1 MQSAGGELEGAH
13 AHEPDGPA
21 HVRLRGPI
29 LDDDVKVHVVD
40 LKGSGSESPSGSS
53 GESSPRASGASAPFA
68 DAKLF
73 HAVSLD
79 HAGSLPPKY
88 DPRRFSL
95 VAEAAR
101 RLRSAGFDHGRSYL
115 TFRNVSF
122 SIKASKAS
130 RETRTL
136 ASAFGNPFR
145 RAEKRTVDVLK
156 NVTGC
161 VVPGSATLLL
171 GGPRSGKTTLLKIL
185 ARQTADLSEGTISG
199 EILLNGEK
207 PDRAYQRRVAL
218 VEQSDEHYPLLTV
231 REAMEFSARLRAPRE
246 MSHEQVS
253 DKVTTVLKSL
263 NLSHVADT
271 IVGNQAVRGI
281 SGGERRRLTVGLEG
295 VASGKSAVLM
305 DQASD
310 GLDATATLDLCRAL
324 RTLADEGVAVLAC
337 LLQPSWEA
345 FCCFDQLMMLAGGRV
360 VYQGPAQEAVRY
372 FCHMGYRRPHGMPPQ
387 DFLQW
392 VTEKPGEE
400 FWHGKGPAPTPAQLA
415 DAFAASEEARRVEA
429 AVGEALAEG
438 RALAEPPA
446 PLRGEYAQPFWFQFW
461 MNYVRFS
468 KLLVR
473 DKAPNIGRFV
483 MQMVFMAFITGTLYV
498 SSSDTY
504 RGAMNRVAFLQ
515 AAALGFGFAALS
527 KIERFFNDRAMLYKE
542 DADRYYRPAAWF
554 LAIVLADVPRL
565 FLEVLVYAFITYWTV
580 GLQSVS
586 SSVRFGK
593 YILALFSM
601 TMTADATVLA
611 ISAWNPTLTIGAIFA
626 SIVPAILLLFN
637 GFLVPREKIPKP
649 WIWVHYLT
657 FYRYPHEAL
666 CINELHDLKLRDTP
680 EGGAAVLN
688 MFDMHTD
695 PDWYWYC
702 ELIMLGQ
709 WVAYASLAAL
719 GYGFKRWRKQYVT
732 PEDAG
737 SAGGAATVDVVGG
750 VDDGSAE
757 GGADNNDNGS
767 GSKGHFSPPRALLTF
782 KNLSYSVPDPND
794 KKQTKT
800 LLNGVTGYCRSGDL
814 VALMGPSG
822 GGKTT
827 LLDVLAD
834 RKTGGS
840 VEGDLLVNK
849 RPRDRTFLRMSGYVE
864 QFDLLFSTMTIRE
877 AIQTSATLRLDESVP
892 HEEKLRA
899 VEAAID
905 ALHLRKHA
913 GEVIGTLAAG
923 GISVAMRKRVCIA
936 MELVP
941 RPSLLFLDEPTTG
954 LDAASALQIVTLL
967 RELAGKGQAIICT
980 IHQPSAEIFRKFD
993 SLLLLKKGGE
1003 VTYFGKMG
1011 EDADAVLSYFE
1022 GLGFPRPHYRNPAD
1036 HVLDVVMGKQTP
1048 AGAAAAAAPGAE
1060 PAPLDFAKAWRESK
1074 EAAQRAA
1081 ELDELVASYDIDEAP
1096 FKHRSATGLAFQ
1108 TRALMRRKLRELWR
1122 SPTYVLAKILS
1133 NVVMGFVVGTM
1144 FADRG
1149 ADQANARMRNSLVF
1163 LMIMYTMKR
1172 AVGDVPSNFAARE
1185 IYYRERSQG
1194 MYRPAA
1200 HWASSFLVGTP
1211 FNLANLVVFLVMV
1224 YWIAGLNPA
1233 DAGQRFAYALLV
1245 LWLFQLTAT
1254 AFNEMLSYLLPVAA
1268 AAQAMAGFFIA
1279 AGSFFAGFMIPASD
1293 MPRPWIWAYYFFFMH
1308 YPVESMVTNEMQG
1321 MEFTG
1326 CTDALYAKGMCY
1338 KTGDDA
1344 VASFG
1349 FSYDNRYLN
1358 LIWLAVFFVGF
1369 ELIKGFAIHRIVHLK
1384 R

>member
-1 MQSAGGELEGAH
+1 MESAGEVRARTAKYADH
-13 AHEPDGPA
+13 AYEPA
-21 HVRLRGPI
+21 HVRLREI
-29 LDDDVKVHVVD
+29 LAEDVKVHVVN
-40 LKGSGSESPSGSS
+40 LKGASTNSKDARPDETASS
-53 GESSPRASGASAPFA
+53 GQSSPRSGGTPVPFG
-68 DAKLF
+68 DDRLF
-73 HAVSLD
+73 QAVSLD
-79 HAGSLPPKY
+79 HPPPY

-95 VAEAAR
+95 VLESAR
-101 RLRSAGFDHGRSYL
+101 RMKEAGFDHGRSYL
-115 TFRNVSF
+115 TFKNVSF

-130 RETRTL
+130 RETHTL

-145 RAEKRTVDVLK
+145 RAEKRTVDVLRG
-156 NVTGC
+156 VTGC

-185 ARQTADLSEGTISG
+185 ARQTADLSEGKITG
-199 EILLNGEK
+199 EILLNGAK
-207 PDRAYQRRVAL
+207 PDHTYHRRVAL

-246 MSHEQVS
+246 MSFEQVH
-253 DKVTTVLKSL
+253 DRVTTVLKSL
-263 NLSHVADT
+263 NLSHVGDT
-271 IVGNQAVRGI
+271 IVGNQAIRGI

-295 VASGKSAVLM
+295 VASGKSALLM

-345 FCCFDQLMMLAGGRV
+345 FCCFDRLVMLAAGRV
-360 VYQGPAQEAVRY
+360 VYQGPAQEAAKY
-372 FCHMGYRRPHGMPPQ
+372 FARMGYRRPHGMPPQ

-392 VTEKPGEE
+392 VTEKPGEA
-400 FWHGKGPAPTPAQLA
+400 FWHGTGPAPTPAQLA
-415 DAFAASEEARRVEA
+415 DAFAASSEGRRVEA
-429 AVGEALAEG
+429 DVGEAAAEG
-438 RALAEPPA
+438 RALPEPPA
-446 PLRGEYAQPFWFQFW
+446 PLTEQYAQPFWFQFW
-461 MNYVRFS
+461 MNFARFS

-473 DKAPNIGRFV
+473 DRGPNVGRFV
-483 MQMVFMAFITGTLYV
+483 MQMMFMAFIIGTLYV
-498 SSSDTY
+498 SSSDTL
-504 RGAMNRVAFLQ
+504 RGAHNRVAFLQ
-515 AAALGFGFAALS
+515 AAMLGFGFAALS

-554 LAIVLADVPRL
+554 LAVVLADVPRL
-565 FLEVLVYAFITYWTV
+565 FLEVLVVSFMTYWTV

-586 SSVRFGK
+586 GSVRFGK

-611 ISAWNPTLTIGAIFA
+611 MSAWTPNLTIGAIFA
-626 SIVPAILLLFN
+626 AIVPALLMLFN
-637 GFLVPREKIPKP
+637 GFLVPQAKIPKP

-666 CINELHDLKLRDTP
+666 CINELHDLGLSD
-680 EGGAAVLN
+680 EAAGGAAVLDT
-688 MFDMHTD
+688 FDMHKE
-695 PDWYWYC
+695 PEWYWWC
-702 ELIMLGQ
+702 MLIMLGQ
-709 WVAYASLAAL
+709 WLFYASIAAL
-719 GYGFKRWRKQYVT
+719 GYGFKRWRKQYVP

-737 SAGGAATVDVVGG
+737 AAGGAATVDVAG
-750 VDDGSAE
+750 DAAE
-757 GGADNNDNGS
+757 GADS
-767 GSKGHFSPPRALLTF
+767 ESHFSPPRALLTF
-782 KNLSYSVPDPND
+782 KNLSYSVPDPSD

-800 LLNGVTGYCRSGDL
+800 LLDNVTGYCRSGDL

-827 LLDVLAD
+827 LLDVLAN
-834 RKTGGS
+834 RKTGGTTGG
-840 VEGDLLVNK
+840 ELLVNK

-877 AIQTSATLRLDESVP
+877 AVLTSAALRLDASIP
-892 HEEKLRA
+892 YDEKLRA
-899 VEAAID
+899 VDAAID

-913 GEVIGTLAAG
+913 GEVIGTLATG

-954 LDAASALQIVTLL
+954 LDAASAMQIVSLL
-967 RELAGKGQAIICT
+967 RELAAKGQAVICT
-980 IHQPSAEIFRKFD
+980 IHQPSAEIFRQFD
-993 SLLLLKKGGE
+993 SLLLLKRGGE

-1011 EDADAVLSYFE
+1011 ENADTVLSYFE
-1022 GLGFPRPHYRNPAD
+1022 RLGFHRPHYRNPAD
-1036 HVLDVVMGKQTP
+1036 HVLDVVMGKQAR
-1048 AGAAAAAAPGAE
+1048 AGAAPDAE
-1060 PAPLDFAKAWRESK
+1060 PLDFAGAWRESK

-1081 ELDELVASYDIDEAP
+1081 ELDDLVASYEIAETQ
-1096 FKHRSATGLAFQ
+1096 FKHQSATGVALQ
-1108 TRALMRRKLRELWR
+1108 TRALVRRKLRELWR
-1122 SPTYVLAKILS
+1122 SPVYVYAKVLS
-1133 NVVMGFVVGTM
+1133 NVFMGFVLGTM

-1149 ADQANARMRNSLVF
+1149 LDQANARMRNSLCF
-1163 LMIMYTMKR
+1163 LMIMYTVKR
-1172 AVGDVPSNFAARE
+1172 AVGDIPANFAARE
-1185 IYYRERSQG
+1185 IFYRERSQG

-1200 HWASSFLVGTP
+1200 HWFSSFLVGTP
-1211 FNLANLVVFLVMV
+1211 VNLANLVVFLTIV

-1233 DAGQRFAYALLV
+1233 DAGQRYAYALLV

-1254 AFNEMLSYLLPVAA
+1254 AFTEMLSYLLPVAA
-1268 AAQAMAGFFIA
+1268 AAQAMAGFFVA
-1279 AGSFFAGFMIPASD
+1279 AGAFFAGFMISPTD
-1293 MPRPWIWAYYFFFMH
+1293 MPRPWIWAYYAFFMH

-1349 FSYDNRYLN
+1349 YSYDNRYLN

-1369 ELIKGFAIHRIVHLK
+1369 ELIKGLAIHRVVHLK